1 MPSGV
6 FPVKISELERDEA
19 QERAAKI
26 SSQYKRKD
34 PKPKKPNV
42 APYETMRER
51 ILKLSL
57 FPSIYNKRS
66 LLDNY

>member
-6 FPVKISELERDEA
+6 FPVKLSELERDEA
-19 QERAAKI
+19 EERRAKI
-26 SSQYKRKD
+26 SAEYKRKD
-34 PKPKKPNV
+34 PKPKEPNV

-57 FPSIYNKRS
+57 FPNVFNRRS